1 MICDGS
7 PGVWEPTVELGRH
20 GMPRWLRGSPAEEAL
35 LVRQATAPEERFS
48 ETDVQAVAKLP
59 AHLAL
64 YSADEH
70 FR

>member
-7 PGVWEPTVELGRH
+7 RRVWELTVELGRH
-20 GMPRWLRGSPAEEAL
+20 GMPRWPRGGPAEEAL

-59 AHLAL
+59 VHLAL
-64 YSADEH
+64 YSADEQ

>member
-1 MICDGS
+1 MIYDGS
-7 PGVWEPTVELGRH
+7 PGIWESTVDLGQH
-20 GMPRWLRGSPAEEAL
+20 GMPRSPRGGPAEEAL

-64 YSADEH
+64 YSADEQ